1 MKKIKAAVIGCGN
14 ISVMHL
20 DSIVA
25 LDATE
30 LVAVCDIKES
40 AALTAAEKY
49 RTKAYTDY
57 KEMFVRENLDAVHLC
72 LPHYLHTVVAKDAFR
87 AGIHVL
93 SEKPMSIHYEDAED
107 AVKLAEQCNVQYGV
121 IFQCRY
127 NTPSQLVK
135 NRISDGRLGR
145 VKCARSTLTWYRP
158 DDYYGNSDWK
168 GTWDKEGG
176 GVIIDQA
183 IHSIDLANW
192 FIDSKPV
199 EVQSTLHN
207 RNHRKMVV
215 EDTGEG
221 LIKYENGCIFSFF
234 AMNNYLVD
242 EDIEIRLLC
251 ENGTARLSYS
261 EAVIHYH
268 DGTAE
273 FVKNQPQKIV
283 SYTGGKPYWGT
294 QHAVQI
300 NQFYKAVAGLE
311 PLEISGAEA
320 LKIQK
325 IICDIYANNDGS
337 LPQKLQPAT
346 EPGKPDIPSEGKS
359 TGQE

>member
-1 MKKIKAAVIGCGN
+1 MRKIKAAVIGCGN

-20 DSIVA
+20 DSIIA
-25 LDATE
+25 LDVAE

-40 AALTAAEKY
+40 AAVAAADKY
-49 RTKAYTDY
+49 HAKVYTDY
-57 KEMFVRENLDAVHLC
+57 KEMFAHEDLDVVHLC

-87 AGIHVL
+87 QGIHVL
-93 SEKPMSIHYEDAED
+93 SEKPMSIHYKDAEE
-107 AVKLAEQCNVQYGV
+107 AVVLAEQCNVKYGV

-127 NTPSQLVK
+127 NTPSQVVK
-135 NRISDGRLGR
+135 SRIVDGKLGK
-145 VKCARSTLTWYRP
+145 VKCGRSTLTWHRP
-158 DDYYGNSDWK
+158 DDYYGKSDWK

-192 FIDSKPV
+192 FIDSKPL
-199 EVQSTLHN
+199 EVQATLHN
-207 RNHRKMVV
+207 RNHKGMVV

-221 LIKYENGCIFSFF
+221 LIKYENGCLFAFY

-242 EDIEIRLLC
+242 EPIEIRLVC
-251 ENGTARLSYS
+251 EHGTVRLSYN
-261 EAVIHYH
+261 EAVIQYN
-268 DGTAE
+268 DGTVE

-283 SYTGGKPYWGT
+283 SYTGGKTYWGT

-311 PLEISGAEA
+311 PLEISGREA

-325 IICDIYANNDGS
+325 IVCDIYNNNQG
-337 LPQKLQPAT
+337 
-346 EPGKPDIPSEGKS
+346 
-359 TGQE
+359 